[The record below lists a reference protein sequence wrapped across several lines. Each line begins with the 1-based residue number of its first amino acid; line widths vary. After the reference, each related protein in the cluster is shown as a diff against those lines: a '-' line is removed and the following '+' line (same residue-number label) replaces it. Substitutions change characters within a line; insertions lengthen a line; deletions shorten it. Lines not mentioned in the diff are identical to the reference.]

1 MYLTGCRGLWHK
13 MLRFKTCMVMCL
25 RKRRKNMYER
35 MLDKQ
40 NKPTIEEMTSYC
52 GESAELF
59 TLLNKWLLNTYDT
72 AAKAVFPYGNNY
84 GWGIAHK
91 KKQKLLCNIFPEE
104 NAFTVMMRL
113 SDEQFNSVYDQVQ
126 NYTQEYID
134 NRYPCGDGGWIHY
147 RITCKKNFEDIQM
160 LLAVKCSR

>member
-1 MYLTGCRGLWHK
+1 
-13 MLRFKTCMVMCL
+13 
-25 RKRRKNMYER
+25 MYER

-52 GESAELF
+52 GENAELF
-59 TLLNKWLLNTYDT
+59 TLLNKLLLNTYDT

-126 NYTQEYID
+126 KYTQEYID

-147 RITCKKNFEDIQM
+147 RITCKENFEDIQM